1 VLDFVN
7 LVNDMSAIEAE
18 VREAIAVANR
28 LRPVVL
34 RLGRR
39 LRREA
44 SAFGITGG
52 QATLLATI
60 EAEERIGITEL
71 AAHEGVSRAAMSR
84 HVDRLE
90 AIGLVTRT
98 PLSSG
103 DRRRVAVGLTAEGTR
118 TLRRVR
124 SHRTAWL
131 AKRLERLDPDS
142 LAAIDEAI
150 EPLALLL
157 EEDAA

>member
-1 VLDFVN
+1 MGAV
-7 LVNDMSAIEAE
+7 ETE
-18 VREAIAVANR
+18 VGDAVSVANR
-28 LRPVVL
+28 LRPVLL
-34 RLGRR
+34 RLSRR

-60 EAEERIGITEL
+60 QSEERIGITEL
-71 AAHEGVSRAAMSR
+71 ANREGVSRAAMCR

-98 PLSSG
+98 PLESG
-103 DRRRVAVGLTAEGTR
+103 DRRRVAVALTAEGAR

-131 AKRLERLDPDS
+131 ANRLERLDPDA
-142 LAAIDEAI
+142 LAAIDQAI
-150 EPLALLL
+150 EPLVLLL
-157 EEDAA
+157 GDEDAA